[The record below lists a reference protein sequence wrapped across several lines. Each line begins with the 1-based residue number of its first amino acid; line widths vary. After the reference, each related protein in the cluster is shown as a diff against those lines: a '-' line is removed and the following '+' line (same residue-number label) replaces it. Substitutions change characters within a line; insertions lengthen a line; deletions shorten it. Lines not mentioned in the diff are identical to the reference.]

1 MKTVLD
7 ACVPRPEVLEG
18 LLAEDVFAADLTPVL
33 RGEGPEVYREA
44 ATFFA
49 NTYPTQGLRALVREV
64 FLRLSGQGG
73 NPLLRLETAMGGGK
87 THGLI
92 ALYHLA
98 RVGEAAPE
106 ELLPPELRLREPVR
120 IAAVVGKDLGQE
132 GYQHGPVHVA
142 TLWGEIA
149 WQLGG
154 EEAYQSVALA
164 DRQGSA
170 PGGDVWRAIL
180 GKGPV
185 LIMLD
190 ELGVYMRSA
199 QARKLAGRGTLAD
212 QVPAFLVSLA
222 GAVASHPQASLVIT
236 LTGAEDAFA
245 EEVDQ
250 ARKALEEVRDV
261 LARQELV
268 LRPTQDEEVPH
279 VVVRRLFEKVER
291 EAARETARVY
301 ATAYL
306 TAEQKQAAELP
317 PRAVR
322 PDYQQ
327 RLERTYPFHPEFI
340 DLLMDKVS
348 SLPGFQRTRGALRLL
363 ARVVRSVWREG
374 PEDAWLLHPFHFDF
388 ADEETRADLTHRLEK
403 DDLAPVIHADIHC
416 PEGTAH
422 AQEQDR
428 DWLARGKPPLASRLA
443 KAIYLHSLPLGRAG
457 RAPLPDLMLACLQPG
472 LDPDL
477 LREAL
482 QGLAGDEGCWFL
494 HSDEDSFWFHTEA
507 TPNRIIHQ
515 QKEQI
520 TTLQAKEECR
530 KRLGSIY
537 NLGTFR
543 LVLFPEG
550 PQDVDDDG
558 QGLKLCLMD
567 FDLLTMR
574 ADSPIP
580 AEVKRIQD
588 RCGALEAF
596 RQHKNTLVY
605 LLADPEQIEPMV
617 DAARH
622 FLALQHIAGS
632 PDLMSTLS
640 SANQRVVREKLG
652 SAQVELRVA
661 LTRAY
666 RHLLFPD
673 PDSTAD
679 PSGLRHV
686 TLDVE
691 KAARIEREPKP
702 GSGGQQQVLIE
713 ALIEAGKLMP
723 PDLAPAPKLIL
734 QVAWPQGQQTLT
746 TRELSRLFKTRP
758 RLPMLLN
765 EHRLRETIRKG
776 VDEQVWVYFDGQRV
790 WTWQSQALAEADIR
804 LDSEHELWLPPVVNQ
819 RGYCPKCGYSP
830 CRCGPWRP
838 PQVCPRCG
846 KPLPECRCVREGP
859 GVFQSS
865 RTGPQKAFTEFA
877 DWAHDQG
884 VAQVAWLEVQC
895 YDRPADLQQVWI
907 GMTSLCELQRL
918 TVTFEGAVELPV
930 LVTRGEAAEARRDNV
945 SINYQGGGHNYRRV
959 YEFFQGLA
967 ASLKDGSCALTFT
980 ATFRASLPQPLAPG
994 AGEIEDLRRRLVQ
1007 DEVREI
1013 TLRAQALPPAEQA

>member
-1 MKTVLD
+1 MKTVMD
-7 ACVPRPEVLEG
+7 SCTPRPEVLEG
-18 LLAEDVFAADLTPVL
+18 LLAEDVFAAELTPVL
-33 RGEGPEVYREA
+33 RGEGPQVYREA
-44 ATFFA
+44 ETFFA

-98 RVGEAAPE
+98 RTGEAASE

-120 IAAVVGKDLGQE
+120 IAAVVGKDFGPE
-132 GYQHGPVHVA
+132 GYQHGSLRVA

-154 EEAYQSVALA
+154 EEAYQAVALA

-180 GKGPV
+180 GQGPV

-222 GAVASHPQASLVIT
+222 GAVASHPRASLVIT

-250 ARKALEEVRDV
+250 TRRALDEVRDV
-261 LARQELV
+261 QARQELV

-279 VVVRRLFEKVER
+279 VVVRRLFEKVDK
-291 EAARETARVY
+291 EAAQETARVY
-301 ATAYL
+301 ANAYL
-306 TAEQKQAAELP
+306 AAEQKQAAELP

-322 PDYQQ
+322 PEYQR
-327 RLERTYPFHPEFI
+327 RLQHTYPFHPEFI
-340 DLLMDKVS
+340 DLLMNKVS
-348 SLPGFQRTRGALRLL
+348 TLPRFQRTRGALRLL
-363 ARVVRSVWREG
+363 ARVVRSVWRQR

-507 TPNRIIHQ
+507 TPNRVIHQ
-515 QKEQI
+515 QMEQI
-520 TTLQAKEECR
+520 TTLQAKELCR

-537 NLGTFR
+537 NGGSFR
-543 LVLFPEG
+543 LVPFPEG
-550 PQDVDDDG
+550 PHDVDDDG

-567 FDLLTMR
+567 FDLVTMR
-574 ADSPIP
+574 ADSSVPP
-580 AEVKRIQD
+580 QVSHIQD
-588 RCGALEAF
+588 RCGALEGF
-596 RQHKNTLVY
+596 RQYKNALVY
-605 LLADPEQIEPMV
+605 LLADPEQIDPMV
-617 DAARH
+617 DAARRL
-622 FLALQHIAGS
+622 LALQHIVNS
-632 PDLMSTLS
+632 PDLMNTLS
-640 SANQRVVREKLG
+640 AANQRVVRDKLG

-691 KAARIEREPKP
+691 EAARIESENKP
-702 GSGGQQQVLIE
+702 GSGGQQKVLRD
-713 ALIEAGKLMP
+713 ALTEAGKLMP
-723 PDLAPAPKLIL
+723 PELAPDPQLIRK
-734 QVAWPQGQQTLT
+734 VAWPQGQQILT

-776 VDEQVWVYFDGQRV
+776 IEQEAWGYFDGKRV
-790 WTWQSQALAEADIR
+790 WTRYSEALSEADIR
-804 LDSEHELWLPPVVNQ
+804 LDSEHELWLPQVVTQ
-819 RGYCPKCGYSP
+819 RGYCPRCGYSP
-830 CRCGPWRP
+830 CRCGPSQP
-838 PQVCPRCG
+838 PELCPRCG
-846 KPLPECRCVREGP
+846 KPLPQCTCPRGLV
-859 GVFQSS
+859 VFQSS
-865 RTGPQKAFTEFA
+865 RTGPQKAFTEFT
-877 DWAHDQG
+877 DWARDHQ
-884 VAQVAWLEVQC
+884 VPQVAWLEVQC

-907 GMTSLCELQRL
+907 GMTSLCEPRHL

-930 LVTRGEAAEARRDNV
+930 FAPPSEAAEARRDNV
-945 SINYQGGGHNYRRV
+945 SVTYQGRGDNYRRV

-967 ASLKDGSCALTFT
+967 GSLQSGSGALTFA
-980 ATFRASLPQPLAPG
+980 ATFQAHLAQPLAPE
-994 AGEIEDLRRRLVQ
+994 AREIDDLRRRLVQ
-1007 DEVREI
+1007 SEVSQI
-1013 TLRAQALPPAEQA
+1013 TLRAQPLPPAEQA